1 MFYFV
6 GDIEKTKVTDFKTA
20 SSPQEVVS
28 YLSSGERL
36 KKTTHLYH
44 YTKLSSM
51 IGIIKSGYWIM
62 RSPKDMNDIFEFE
75 NWSQYDWGGVF
86 FASFMGEQK
95 ENIGMWSM
103 YAQPWVDGV
112 KIAIDKNTF
121 KNWIKNIKTVYKA
134 DPETYDWSTF
144 LTVFLMLILGILS
157 RVGLSVL
164 IVNLTNR
171 LAANDKWVFPTD
183 GLHAFY
189 KENPEKSVDDGICH
203 ILEEEQVSGK
213 YWRKYRGNADIR
225 KMVDDIRK
233 PIYNEYKEA
242 EAAKERARLAEKM
255 KNWEQ
260 EAAKYTKY
268 ANRKG
273 KEKSI
278 QYCKDRIAYY
288 NKVLGNYSPEN
299 MSKARGEM
307 MDLSN
312 KIYKSTAQREHDWA
326 LHGGIAEGIAGT
338 AAGVATALNIQR
350 ENAQIRSQNAA
361 LGKRIGDMNVAYMQA
376 LDEQKTILNGC
387 LRRWKENLKTA
398 QETTIKQEDQKKLM
412 EILAPKVSS
421 VFVENELH
429 VLEVWIKADC
439 TSYNISKSLS
449 KIGYGSLIQFCTGFE
464 GVASKFRYQF
474 FLSLV
479 QSCCCLRSSTIFTNH
494 STILGSV

>member
-1 MFYFV
+1 MSKRKQNFISK
-6 GDIEKTKVTDFKTA
+6 IETTI
-20 SSPQEVVS
+20 
-28 YLSSGERL
+28 L
-36 KKTTHLYH
+36 KILPFG
-44 YTKLSSM
+44 LV
-51 IGIIKSGYWIM
+51 ICLLA
-62 RSPKDMNDIFEFE
+62 IFITGL
-75 NWSQYDWGGVF
+75 WLT
-86 FASFMGEQK
+86 
-95 ENIGMWSM
+95 
-103 YAQPWVDGV
+103 
-112 KIAIDKNTF
+112 IA
-121 KNWIKNIKTVYKA
+121 
-134 DPETYDWSTF
+134 YDWSTF
-144 LTVFLMLILGILS
+144 LTAVLAIILCISSLIGS
-157 RVGLSVL
+157 AVL
-164 IVNLTNR
+164 NENLTNR
-171 LAANDKWVFPTD
+171 LAANNKWVFPTD

-203 ILEEEQVSGK
+203 ILKEEQVSGE
-213 YWRKYRGNADIR
+213 YWSKYRDNADIQ

-260 EAAKYTKY
+260 DTAKYTKY

-350 ENAQIRSQNAA
+350 ENEQIRAQNAA

-376 LDEQKTILNGC
+376 LDEEKTRLNGC

-398 QETTIKQEDQKKLM
+398 QEATIEQEDKQMLM
-412 EILAPKVSS
+412 EILAPKLDWVSAD
-421 VFVENELH
+421 NEIHTMKLY
-429 VLEVWIKADC
+429 IKFDRKHC
-439 TSYNISKSLS
+439 DLLKEM
-449 KIGYGSLIQFCTGFE
+449 GYESAYIDGSL
-464 GVASKFRYQF
+464 KM
-474 FLSLV
+474 
-479 QSCCCLRSSTIFTNH
+479 
-494 STILGSV
+494 TILYNGKVIGTPIGVMTFGGTLYGRSIVATCKIPNDVNIPYEEEKKVKVTFEPRDLWVVQHAYYEVYGDRNGNYDFISEIEAYE

>member
-1 MFYFV
+1 MSERKQNFISK
-6 GDIEKTKVTDFKTA
+6 IETTI
-20 SSPQEVVS
+20 
-28 YLSSGERL
+28 L
-36 KKTTHLYH
+36 KILPFGYAICP
-44 YTKLSSM
+44 LVIFI
-51 IGIIKSGYWIM
+51 IGAWL
-62 RSPKDMNDIFEFE
+62 
-75 NWSQYDWGGVF
+75 V
-86 FASFMGEQK
+86 
-95 ENIGMWSM
+95 
-103 YAQPWVDGV
+103 
-112 KIAIDKNTF
+112 IA
-121 KNWIKNIKTVYKA
+121 
-134 DPETYDWSTF
+134 YDWSTF

-429 VLEVWIKADC
+429 VLKVWIKADC

-449 KIGYGSLIQFCTGFE
+449 KIGYEHAGIDGSIKMTIEYNGKVIGTPIGVMAFGGTAYSEHIVATCKIPNDVNIPYEETKKVKVTFE
-464 GVASKFRYQF
+464 PRDLWV
-474 FLSLV
+474 V
-479 QSCCCLRSSTIFTNH
+479 QNAHYEVYSDRNGNYDFIRE
-494 STILGSV
+494 IEAYE